1 MKDLHSIIVGGGP
14 DGREIQLAQVA
25 DFRIAKT
32 PAAIRR
38 EDRKT
43 FTWVAVNYSGDK
55 RDEGKAQLEEVMKS
69 LDYPPGYGWSFS
81 FWQQREEQ
89 EDKDFLFSF
98 LLALFMVYFVMAALF
113 ESITHP
119 FAIMLSLPFGL
130 VGVAWL
136 LYLTGTPF
144 NIMSK
149 IGLMVLVGV
158 VVNNGIVL
166 LDHINNLRR
175 AGLERMQAILQGC
188 RDRLRPIMMTATT
201 TVVGLLPLAMG
212 DSGLFD
218 LRYFPL
224 ARTIMGGLISSTVL
238 TLIVLP
244 TYYTF
249 FDDLAEWVKSIW
261 RESAPAPHPEP
272 ASGND

>member
-1 MKDLHSIIVGGGP
+1 
-14 DGREIQLAQVA
+14 
-25 DFRIAKT
+25 
-32 PAAIRR
+32 
-38 EDRKT
+38 
-43 FTWVAVNYSGDK
+43 
-55 RDEGKAQLEEVMKS
+55 
-69 LDYPPGYGWSFS
+69 
-81 FWQQREEQ
+81 
-89 EDKDFLFSF
+89 
-98 LLALFMVYFVMAALF
+98 
-113 ESITHP
+113 
-119 FAIMLSLPFGL
+119 

-175 AGLERMQAILQGC
+175 AGLERMNAILQGC

>member
-1 MKDLHSIIVGGGP
+1 V
-14 DGREIQLAQVA
+14 
-25 DFRIAKT
+25 
-32 PAAIRR
+32 
-38 EDRKT
+38 
-43 FTWVAVNYSGDK
+43 VAVNYAGDK
-55 RDEGKAQLEEVMKS
+55 RDEGRQQLEEVMRS
-69 LDYPPGYGWSFS
+69 LNYPPGYGWRFG
-81 FWQQREEQ
+81 FWTQREEQ
-89 EDKDFLFSF
+89 EDKDFLFSM

-113 ESITHP
+113 ESLTHP

-130 VGVAWL
+130 VGVAWM

-175 AGLERMQAILQGC
+175 AGMSRLEAILEGSK
-188 RDRLRPIMMTATT
+188 DRLRPIMMTATT
-201 TVVGLLPLAMG
+201 TVVGLLPLALG

-244 TYYTF
+244 TYYSL
-249 FDDLAEWVKSIW
+249 FDDLGDWIKHTWSASEPSVP
-261 RESAPAPHPEP
+261 ESPPPAGVSEATP
-272 ASGND
+272 AADTVL